1 MWRLFV
7 WGIPLLLVILA
18 MTPGPQTDVFR
29 KLLDP
34 GAMAR
39 GLDNLGRYGVAKTIA
54 GETVDPARDNPL
66 SHVRARHGAWV
77 GDAKVIAT
85 ENGMPVFQ
93 MQVFAGQRPN
103 ALTDIPGAIERV
115 AVLADCAGL
124 GAPIAGA
131 HVAFVQGATPGWAG
145 LVAPDDGVLR
155 EEVAR
160 YLRDLRYPGK
170 AGRGMSL
177 QALQRQTYS
186 AFDVAVTETA
196 APVHLVLSGETTQPR
211 LWNLQ
216 IGPGVQLARVTLLG
230 GGRDGVVHL
239 PAGVPLEVLPRAVMA
254 GCGAQENYPY
264 SELSLVHQSRAIGV
278 IKEDEYAEMSAKLDA
293 AYADWAGWFA
303 GHFGGEPL
311 ALRVGF
317 DEGLGAL
324 IGPVP
329 AGPEARLAWAPLA
342 GAAIILPEGVEVM
355 RAGPEAGA
363 ALNAQLEAK
372 AREIAGPAF
381 DRLAQTPKHIRVG
394 GI

>member
-18 MTPGPQTDVFR
+18 MVPGSQSDVFR
-29 KLLDP
+29 RMLDP
-34 GAMAR
+34 MAMAR
-39 GLDNLGRYGVAKTIA
+39 GLDNLGRYGVAKTLA

-77 GDAKVIAT
+77 GDERVIAT

-103 ALTDIPGAIERV
+103 ALTDVPGAAARV
-115 AVLADCAGL
+115 PVLADCAGL

-131 HVAFVQGATPGWAG
+131 HVAFVQGETPGWAG
-145 LVAPDDGVLR
+145 LVAPDDAVLR

-170 AGRGMSL
+170 AGRGMGL
-177 QALQRQTYS
+177 EALQRQTYS

-196 APVHLVLSGETTQPR
+196 APVHLVLSGDTARPR

-216 IGPGVQLARVTLLG
+216 IGPGVRLARVTLLG
-230 GGRDGVVHL
+230 GGRDGVAHL
-239 PAGVPLEVLPRAVMA
+239 PAGVPLEVLPRAAMA
-254 GCGAQENYPY
+254 ACGALESYPY
-264 SELSLVHQSRAIGV
+264 SDLSLVHQSRAIGA

-303 GHFGGEPL
+303 GHFGEEPL

-324 IGPVP
+324 VGPVP
-329 AGPEARLAWAPLA
+329 ATPEARLVWAPVA
-342 GAAIILPEGVEVM
+342 GAPITLPEGVAVM
-355 RAGPEAGA
+355 PASPETGA

-381 DRLAQTPKHIRVG
+381 EKLAQTPRHIRVG